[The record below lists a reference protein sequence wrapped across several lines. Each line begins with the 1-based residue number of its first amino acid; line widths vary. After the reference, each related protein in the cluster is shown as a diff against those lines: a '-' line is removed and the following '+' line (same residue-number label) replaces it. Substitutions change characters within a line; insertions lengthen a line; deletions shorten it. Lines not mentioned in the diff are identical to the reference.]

1 MSTMR
6 KALKVLSLL
15 AVVGGID
22 LLITLIVLN
31 TSGDQAP
38 DLLHSIVMGFVILFA
53 FLLGAQGISA
63 ANVPVRARALLP
75 VALVGL
81 LVNAAEGALAEA
93 DRLEILGNIFKGS
106 CQIKP
111 VRAPGGSFLPRAALL
126 FRGGLACMR
135 V

>member
-15 AVVGGID
+15 AVIGGID

-38 DLLHSIVMGFVILFA
+38 DLLHSIVMGFVVLFA
-53 FLLGAQGISA
+53 FLLGAQGIPA
-63 ANVPVRARALLP
+63 ANVPVRARGLLP

-81 LVNAAEGALAEA
+81 LVNAADVVLAILNGTAVVSVVINALIIAGISYCASAVAKESL
-93 DRLEILGNIFKGS
+93 R
-106 CQIKP
+106 
-111 VRAPGGSFLPRAALL
+111 
-126 FRGGLACMR
+126 
-135 V
+135 

>member
-53 FLLGAQGISA
+53 FLLSAQGISA
-63 ANVPVRARALLP
+63 ANVPVRARAP
-75 VALVGL
+75 W
-81 LVNAAEGALAEA
+81 
-93 DRLEILGNIFKGS
+93 RS
-106 CQIKP
+106 
-111 VRAPGGSFLPRAALL
+111 
-126 FRGGLACMR
+126 LACSSTPPMWCSPSWADVPSYR
-135 V
+135 LSSTR

>member
-15 AVVGGID
+15 AVIGGID

-38 DLLHSIVMGFVILFA
+38 DLLHSIVMGFVVLFA

-63 ANVPVRARALLP
+63 ANVPVRARGLLP

-81 LVNAAEGALAEA
+81 LVNAADVVLAILNGTAVVSVVINALIIAGISYCASAVAKESL
-93 DRLEILGNIFKGS
+93 R
-106 CQIKP
+106 
-111 VRAPGGSFLPRAALL
+111 
-126 FRGGLACMR
+126 
-135 V
+135 

>member
-15 AVVGGID
+15 AVIGGID

-38 DLLHSIVMGFVILFA
+38 DLLHSIVMGLVALFS

-63 ANVPVRARALLP
+63 ANVPVRARGLLP

-81 LVNAAEGALAEA
+81 LVNAADVVLAILNGTAVVSVVINALIIAGISYCASAVAKESL
-93 DRLEILGNIFKGS
+93 R
-106 CQIKP
+106 
-111 VRAPGGSFLPRAALL
+111 
-126 FRGGLACMR
+126 
-135 V
+135 

>member
-38 DLLHSIVMGFVILFA
+38 DLLHSIVMGFVVLFA

-63 ANVPVRARALLP
+63 ANVPVRARGLLP

-81 LVNAAEGALAEA
+81 LVNAADVVLAILNGTAVVWVVINAL
-93 DRLEILGNIFKGS
+93 IIVGIS
-106 CQIKP
+106 Y
-111 VRAPGGSFLPRAALL
+111 
-126 FRGGLACMR
+126 
-135 V
+135 

>member
-15 AVVGGID
+15 ALVGGVD
-22 LLITLIVLN
+22 LVITLIVLN

-38 DLLHSIVMGFVILFA
+38 DLLHSIVMGLVVLFV

-63 ANVPVRARALLP
+63 ANVPVRARGLLP

-81 LVNAAEGALAEA
+81 LVNAADVVLAILNGTAVVSVVINALIIAGISYCASAVAKESL
-93 DRLEILGNIFKGS
+93 R
-106 CQIKP
+106 
-111 VRAPGGSFLPRAALL
+111 
-126 FRGGLACMR
+126 
-135 V
+135 

>member
-38 DLLHSIVMGFVILFA
+38 DLLHSIVMGFVVLFA
-53 FLLGAQGISA
+53 FLLGAQAISA
-63 ANVPVRARALLP
+63 ANVPVRARGLLP

-81 LVNAAEGALAEA
+81 LVNAADVVLAIMNGTAVVSVVINALIIAGISYCASAVAKESL
-93 DRLEILGNIFKGS
+93 R
-106 CQIKP
+106 
-111 VRAPGGSFLPRAALL
+111 
-126 FRGGLACMR
+126 
-135 V
+135 

>member
-15 AVVGGID
+15 ALVGGVD
-22 LLITLIVLN
+22 LVITLIVLN

-38 DLLHSIVMGFVILFA
+38 DLLHSIVMGLVVLFA

-63 ANVPVRARALLP
+63 ANDPVRSRGLLP

-81 LVNAAEGALAEA
+81 LVNAADVVLAILNGTAVVSVVINALIIAGISYCASAVAKESL
-93 DRLEILGNIFKGS
+93 R
-106 CQIKP
+106 
-111 VRAPGGSFLPRAALL
+111 
-126 FRGGLACMR
+126 
-135 V
+135 

>member
-15 AVVGGID
+15 AVIGGID

-38 DLLHSIVMGFVILFA
+38 DLLHSIVMGFVVLFA
-53 FLLGAQGISA
+53 FLLGEQGISA
-63 ANVPVRARALLP
+63 ANVPVRARGLLP

-81 LVNAAEGALAEA
+81 LVNAADVVLAILNGTAVVSVVINALIIAGISYCASAVAKESL
-93 DRLEILGNIFKGS
+93 R
-106 CQIKP
+106 
-111 VRAPGGSFLPRAALL
+111 
-126 FRGGLACMR
+126 
-135 V
+135 

>member
-38 DLLHSIVMGFVILFA
+38 DLLHSIVMGFVVLFA

-63 ANVPVRARALLP
+63 ANVPARARGLLP

-81 LVNAAEGALAEA
+81 LVNAADVVLA
-93 DRLEILGNIFKGS
+93 ILGGTAVVSVVIN
-106 CQIKP
+106 
-111 VRAPGGSFLPRAALL
+111 ALIIVGISYCASAVAKEAL
-126 FRGGLACMR
+126 R
-135 V
+135 

>member
-15 AVVGGID
+15 AVIGGID
-22 LLITLIVLN
+22 LVITLIVLN

-38 DLLHSIVMGFVILFA
+38 DLLHSIVMGFVVLFA

-63 ANVPVRARALLP
+63 ASVPVRARGLLP

-81 LVNAAEGALAEA
+81 LVNAADVVLAILNGTAVVSVVINALIIAGISYCASAVAKESL
-93 DRLEILGNIFKGS
+93 R
-106 CQIKP
+106 
-111 VRAPGGSFLPRAALL
+111 
-126 FRGGLACMR
+126 
-135 V
+135 

>member
-38 DLLHSIVMGFVILFA
+38 DLLHSIVMGFVVLFA

-63 ANVPVRARALLP
+63 ANVPARACGLLP

-81 LVNAAEGALAEA
+81 LVNAADVVLA
-93 DRLEILGNIFKGS
+93 ILGGTAVVSVVIN
-106 CQIKP
+106 
-111 VRAPGGSFLPRAALL
+111 ALIIAGISYCASAVAKETL
-126 FRGGLACMR
+126 R
-135 V
+135 

>member
-15 AVVGGID
+15 AVIGGID

-38 DLLHSIVMGFVILFA
+38 DLLHSIVMGFVVLFA

-63 ANVPVRARALLP
+63 ANVPARARALLS

-81 LVNAAEGALAEA
+81 LVNAADVVLAILNGTAVVSVVINALIIAGISYCASAVAKESL
-93 DRLEILGNIFKGS
+93 R
-106 CQIKP
+106 
-111 VRAPGGSFLPRAALL
+111 
-126 FRGGLACMR
+126 
-135 V
+135 

>member
-15 AVVGGID
+15 ALVGGID
-22 LLITLIVLN
+22 LVITLIVLN

-38 DLLHSIVMGFVILFA
+38 DLLHSIVMGLVVLFA

-63 ANVPVRARALLP
+63 ANVPGRARGLLP

-81 LVNAAEGALAEA
+81 LVNAADVVLAILNGTAVVSVVINALIIAGISYCASAVAKESL
-93 DRLEILGNIFKGS
+93 R
-106 CQIKP
+106 
-111 VRAPGGSFLPRAALL
+111 
-126 FRGGLACMR
+126 
-135 V
+135 